1 MKIKSI
7 SKLLISI
14 VISQL
19 AGLVG
24 TFFTFSAIP
33 TWYITLNKPTFN
45 PPNYIFGPVWTILYT
60 LIGIS
65 LYKIW
70 IKKGSLKLF
79 WIHLFLNAI
88 WSPIFFGA
96 KNLGI
101 AFVVIILM
109 WVSLIF
115 LIKNFYKIDK
125 YASYLLTPYLLWI
138 SFASFLNFS
147 ILILNP

>member
-1 MKIKSI
+1 MRIKSI

-14 VISQL
+14 IISQL

-33 TWYITLNKPTFN
+33 TWYITLNKPIFN

-79 WIHLFLNAI
+79 WVHLFLNTI

-96 KNLGI
+96 KNLGV

-109 WVSLIF
+109 WISLIF

-125 YASYLLTPYLLWI
+125 SASYLLIPYLLWI